1 MIVQVDIGMLCAWMC
16 ERGAAKKERSVNE
29 RFSGERKEGGR
40 ERERRR
46 ECREAVWRD
55 DYSCAGI
62 HGGRN

>member
-1 MIVQVDIGMLCAWMC
+1 MRDSVVR
-16 ERGAAKKERSVNE
+16 EREK
-29 RFSGERKEGGR
+29 

-62 HGGRN
+62 HGDRN